1 MKILIPFSGG
11 INSTY
16 SLHRW
21 LTETDADVIVRYSY
35 EQFESEEYNSREFKK
50 LQEIIIFL
58 KSEVRDFD
66 FQMINWSIDY
76 VEERV
81 PIRDGFESGTYDIGA
96 IRPRYIGYCEW
107 VKETGVDGISIGKSL
122 ENTTTQGYDLMRKYP
137 ESTGVDIYFGGSPE
151 LIPVPTGND
160 FDHDEISKTLTG
172 RFEQYEKIPEKLQSL
187 VLKCDLST
195 CDDDKC
201 RECAYQRT
209 YEKFVSDGKTGR
221 DFDLYCAKHGS
232 YGPWRHEANPKTYY
246 WRGAI
251 KSEYGR
257 KRAILPYLI
266 YK

>member
-35 EQFESEEYNSREFKK
+35 EQFESEEYNSREYKK
-50 LQEIIIFL
+50 LQDIILFL

-66 FQMINWSIDY
+66 FQIRNWPIDY

-81 PIRDGFESGTYDIGA
+81 PIRDGFECGTYDIGA
-96 IRPRYIGYCEW
+96 IRPRYIGYREW
-107 VKETGVDGISIGKSL
+107 IKETGVDGISIGKSL

-137 ESTGVDIYFGGSPE
+137 ESTGADIYFCGSPE
-151 LIPVPTGND
+151 LIPVPTGDD

-172 RFEQYEKIPEKLQSL
+172 RFEQYEKLPEELQSL

-209 YEKFVSDGKTGR
+209 YKKFVSEGKTGY
-221 DFDLYCAKHGS
+221 DFDLYCAKEGS
-232 YGPWRHEANPKTYY
+232 YGPWRH
-246 WRGAI
+246 
-251 KSEYGR
+251 
-257 KRAILPYLI
+257 
-266 YK
+266 